1 MIFDPTHPAFD
12 LLPSGHMFSTP
23 VFLDKADISF
33 IPRAIQTSYVNYSR
47 KCVTS
52 CGRAAGSLA
61 TSQLQGPDFNPEL
74 RLLSV
79 PSVACS
85 PECLC
90 RFPLRSLLSFH
101 LPKTPSIQ
109 FLFLLFYTASRR
121 AWRPRTR
128 RAWNLS
134 QVTQGTRCGGHPR
147 RDSIPLRSLTHVHT
161 LETIQDA
168 NQPTE
173 HAFGLEEETGVHS
186 GERASG
192 RVNVCTGLAWI
203 LLPYARCSPNRS
215 QIHRNPDHD
224 KALAYWGWINEY

>member
-1 MIFDPTHPAFD
+1 MWIIRENVWHRVAVQQVA
-12 LLPSGHMFSTP
+12 LLPHRSRVQISILSSGYCLFRVSHVLPS
-23 VFLDKADISF
+23 VCVGFL
-33 IPRAIQTSYVNYSR
+33 
-47 KCVTS
+47 CVLCFPS
-52 CGRAAGSLA
+52 
-61 TSQLQGPDFNPEL
+61 TSQKHHP
-74 RLLSV
+74 
-79 PSVACS
+79 
-85 PECLC
+85 
-90 RFPLRSLLSFH
+90 
-101 LPKTPSIQ
+101 IQ

-147 RDSIPLRSLTHVHT
+147 WDSIPLRSLTHVHT

-186 GERASG
+186 GERASE

>member
-12 LLPSGHMFSTP
+12 LLPSGHMFSTS

-47 KCVTS
+47 KCVTP

-101 LPKTPSIQ
+101 LPKSPSIQ

-147 RDSIPLRSLTHVHT
+147 WDSIPFRSLTRSHPKYNLGCQSAYRARFRTWGGNRSTFRRTCKRACERVHR
-161 LETIQDA
+161 
-168 NQPTE
+168 
-173 HAFGLEEETGVHS
+173 TGVNS
-186 GERASG
+186 
-192 RVNVCTGLAWI
+192 LA
-203 LLPYARCSPNRS
+203 LRPMLS
-215 QIHRNPDHD
+215 
-224 KALAYWGWINEY
+224 